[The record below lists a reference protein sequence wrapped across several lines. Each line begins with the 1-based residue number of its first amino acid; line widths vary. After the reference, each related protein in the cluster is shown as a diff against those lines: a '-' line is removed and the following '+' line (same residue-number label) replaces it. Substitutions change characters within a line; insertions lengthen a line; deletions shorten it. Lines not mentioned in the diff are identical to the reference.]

1 MADIK
6 IAYGSSVD
14 LTITSLNSL
23 AASSSLLGGAE
34 SAAVDNTSN
43 KYTDYLLAGYI
54 KAGAANCQVGVIEVH
69 VVGMVNDTEW
79 PDVFDGTDSAET
91 ITSAEIKASACRP
104 AAVIAT
110 TNSNDRVYP
119 FSPVSVA
126 NLFGGSMPKK
136 FVVFV
141 AQTAQTS
148 TNALASSGHKLSV
161 TPVYT
166 TVTA

>member
-1 MADIK
+1 VADAK
-6 IAYGSSVD
+6 IAYGSSAD
-14 LTITSLNSL
+14 LTFTSLASL
-23 AASSSLLGGAE
+23 AASSTLLGGAE
-34 SAAVDNTSN
+34 SGAVDNSSN

-54 KAGAANCQVGVIEVH
+54 KAGASNCQIGVIEVH
-69 VVGMVNDTEW
+69 VVGMTNDTEW

-91 ITSAEIKASACRP
+91 VTSAEIKASVCRP

-110 TNSNDRVYP
+110 TNSNDRVYG
-119 FSPVSVA
+119 FGPVSVA

-141 AQTAQTS
+141 SQTAQTS

-161 TPVYT
+161 TPVYY
-166 TVTA
+166 TVA